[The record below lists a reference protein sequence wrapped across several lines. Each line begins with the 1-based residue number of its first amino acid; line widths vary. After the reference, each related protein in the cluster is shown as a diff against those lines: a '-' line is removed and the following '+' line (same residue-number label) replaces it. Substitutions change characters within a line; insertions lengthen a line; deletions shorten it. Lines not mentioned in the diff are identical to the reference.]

1 VIIRLNLVW
10 TVWGCGRSS
19 DLSCLIDSV
28 IAAAECRYTL
38 SWTKRTTS
46 DSIPLCLLQIAGF
59 SFDFSIMV
67 YDAAV
72 VPCSKY

>member
-1 VIIRLNLVW
+1 MW

-19 DLSCLIDSV
+19 DLSCLIVSV
-28 IAAAECRYTL
+28 IAAAECGYAL
-38 SWTKRTTS
+38 SWTKRTTP
-46 DSIPLCLLQIAGF
+46 DSRPLRLLQIAGF
-59 SFDFSIMV
+59 SFNFIIMA